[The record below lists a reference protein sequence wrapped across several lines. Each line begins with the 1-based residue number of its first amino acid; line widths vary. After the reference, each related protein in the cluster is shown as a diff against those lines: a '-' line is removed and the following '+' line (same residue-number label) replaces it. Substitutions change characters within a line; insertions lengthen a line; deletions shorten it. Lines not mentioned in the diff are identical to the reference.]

1 MEAPT
6 YVHLLP
12 GEVPPRLERPGPFK
26 AIVVVEDA
34 VTPEWQAT
42 VSDWLVR
49 SGCRYMMAWGR
60 RCCEWDD
67 SVDYAS
73 LRCFGCGEIPDDEF
87 VMTTWHEQDS
97 LEDTFWFATHAA
109 MHPSLEFDE
118 TYILHIA
125 PSAQPQKMLQRFHE
139 AQDK

>member
-1 MEAPT
+1 MDAPT

-12 GEVPPRLERPGPFK
+12 GEALPRLVRPGHFK
-26 AIVVVEDA
+26 AIVVVEDD
-34 VTPEWQAT
+34 VTPEWQAA

-60 RCCEWDD
+60 RCSEWDD
-67 SVDYAS
+67 SVDHAN
-73 LRCFGCGEIPDDEF
+73 LNRFGHGEIPDDEF
-87 VMTTWHEQDS
+87 VMTTWHDQDS
-97 LEDTFWFATHAA
+97 LEDTFWFAGHAA
-109 MHPSLEFDE
+109 MHPSLEPDE

-125 PSAQPQKMLQRFHE
+125 PSAQPQEMLQRFRE